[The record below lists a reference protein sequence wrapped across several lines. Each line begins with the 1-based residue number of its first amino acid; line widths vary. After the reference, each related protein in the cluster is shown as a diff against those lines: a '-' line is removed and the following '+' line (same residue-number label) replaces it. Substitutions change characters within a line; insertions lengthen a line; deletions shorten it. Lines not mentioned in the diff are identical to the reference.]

1 MPQMP
6 RAARQPSQSI
16 FPADLSE
23 HMLGVPKV
31 RPRFDWFLF
40 AIVVGTLLALGVITL
55 TNVIF

>member
-1 MPQMP
+1 MP
-6 RAARQPSQSI
+6 RAAHQRSQSI

-23 HMLGVPKV
+23 HMLEVPKV